1 MSENWGW
8 LFTGYLLLDGNPGE
22 VRVLELRVDGLAK
35 IRKTFSPN
43 SGADKRMPT
52 IVNLLCRVM
61 ILVILGTG
69 FFLDPASAGFDIR
82 REKIIGTHYT
92 GSTWAPAFWSNV
104 NIYEVHDDFLE
115 IKENGFNTVIIVVPW
130 VGFQTSVEPITYFE
144 DYFQLLDKIFR
155 IARKSALNVI
165 LRIGYVHE
173 IGTTSVPGHYE
184 RVINLF
190 TEKNIHSA
198 WLDYLDRLYETAS
211 KYDNFLFGFVTWEDF
226 FLIDFTHLPV
236 EKRTSLSARI
246 GYQEYLTRY
255 SLTSLSE
262 IYKKMF
268 SSYTEIPIP
277 GYNSSAV
284 PLFYEFWDQ
293 LLMTIYKESKKHFL
307 KLSMEVRVDCDP
319 SHGST
324 RYNCHESTF
333 DLGGE
338 GDITIIYYT
347 PAWGASNKGDQA
359 TADDA
364 VSRFQHLLDLV
375 RSNTDNLIFIDQ
387 FNFVDNTP
395 GFKKNT
401 KIIPDDTPDFIDR
414 SAEVISDN
422 TIGYAL
428 WAMKDV
434 RANVI
439 KNGSFERGNL
449 GWDTEKGRLLTGE
462 GEIQRSLLLEDMGH
476 LEQYIGG
483 GCVATLFEL
492 MKKKG
497 GAYYSLRFEA
507 KKKGLKPSELH
518 IKMTD
523 KDGQIFYQS
532 NSAISSDLA
541 KIITLSK
548 IPLFNDA
555 VITIVN
561 SGADVVFDDFELFC
575 YVQENG
581 VYDVFGAPK
590 HFRDNIVALN
600 QSLRSERKS
609 VLEYYDKKALQM
621 VAIEGLHHDGWAN
634 EVVFGEIMVPLDV
647 NRKSFI
653 VEAYVPDTWHTYS
666 NKITLKINNMVIG
679 SSCIKPAYNK
689 ILFTVDTE
697 STKGKILPFSI
708 VSEKVYSPSAFDP
721 ASLDKRMVSFV
732 LISVG
737 FAK

>member
-1 MSENWGW
+1 VTAWNK
-8 LFTGYLLLDGNPGE
+8 LL
-22 VRVLELRVDGLAK
+22 
-35 IRKTFSPN
+35 RKNFLPN
-43 SGADKRMPT
+43 FDTDKRAPA
-52 IVNLLCRVM
+52 IVYFSYR
-61 ILVILGTG
+61 ILVLIILGTG
-69 FFLDPASAGFDIR
+69 FFLNPASAGFDMR
-82 REKIIGTHYT
+82 GEKIIGTHYT

-104 NIYEVHDDFLE
+104 NIYEVHDDFIE

-130 VGFQTSVEPITYFE
+130 VGFQTSVEPMSYFE
-144 DYFQLLDKIFR
+144 DYFQLLDKILR
-155 IARKSALNVI
+155 IAKKDALNVI

-190 TEKNIHSA
+190 TKKNIYYSA
-198 WLDYLDRLYETAS
+198 WLDYLDRLYDVAS
-211 KYDNFLFGFVTWEDF
+211 RYDNLLFGFVTWEDF
-226 FLIDFTHLPV
+226 FIIDFTHLPV
-236 EKRTSLSARI
+236 EKRAFLSSAI

-255 SLTSLSE
+255 SLITLSG
-262 IYKKMF
+262 IYKKVF

-277 GYNSSAV
+277 SYNSSAV

-293 LLMTIYKESKKHFL
+293 LLIKIYKESKKHFL

-319 SHGST
+319 SHKFT

-338 GDITIIYYT
+338 DDITIIYYT
-347 PAWGASNKGDQA
+347 PAWGALNKGDQT

-364 VSRFQHLLDLV
+364 VSRFQNLLDWV
-375 RSNTDNLIFIDQ
+375 RSHTDNFIFIDQ
-387 FNFVDNTP
+387 FNFIDNTP

-401 KIIPDDTPDFIDR
+401 KIIPDEVPGFIDR
-414 SAEVISDN
+414 SAAVISDN

-449 GWDTEKGRLLTGE
+449 GWETEKGRLLIDE
-462 GEIQRSLLLEDMGH
+462 GEIQRSLLLEDMGR
-476 LEQYIGG
+476 LEQYIKG

-492 MKKKG
+492 MKEKG

-518 IKMTD
+518 IRMTG

-532 NSAISSDLA
+532 NSAISSDYA
-541 KIITLSK
+541 KMITLSK

-555 VITIVN
+555 KIIIVN
-561 SGADVVFDDFELFC
+561 SGADVVVDDFELFC
-575 YVQENG
+575 YVQGNG
-581 VYDVFGAPK
+581 VYDIFGLPK
-590 HFRDNIVALN
+590 YFRDNLIALN
-600 QSLRSERKS
+600 RSLDTERKR
-609 VLEYYDKKALQM
+609 VLEYYDNKTIHM
-621 VAIEGLHHDGWAN
+621 VSIDGLHHDGWAN
-634 EVVFGEIMVPLDV
+634 KVVSGEIIVPLDV
-647 NRKSFI
+647 NKKSFV
-653 VEAYVPDTWHTYS
+653 VEAYVPDTWQTYS
-666 NKITLKINNMVIG
+666 NKITVKINEMVVG

-697 STKGKILPFSI
+697 STKGKIVPFKI
-708 VSEKVYSPSAFDP
+708 ISEKVYSPSAFDSM
-721 ASLDKRMVSFV
+721 SLDKRMVSFV
-732 LISVG
+732 LVGVG
-737 FAK
+737 FAD